1 MILWE
6 AVPFEAKFLKHGAA
20 GLVGLNGSKE
30 GVKLDCVIR
39 VHWEAIDV
47 AADAS
52 EDVVRG
58 DRWVVAFVGVAPGGF
73 IVCFIGVIKLGVV

>member
-1 MILWE
+1 MKYG
-6 AVPFEAKFLKHGAA
+6 VA

-39 VHWEAIDV
+39 FHWEAIDV

-58 DRWVVAFVGVAPGGF
+58 DRWVVAFVGLLQEGSLFVSLVLLSWGS
-73 IVCFIGVIKLGVV
+73 CK